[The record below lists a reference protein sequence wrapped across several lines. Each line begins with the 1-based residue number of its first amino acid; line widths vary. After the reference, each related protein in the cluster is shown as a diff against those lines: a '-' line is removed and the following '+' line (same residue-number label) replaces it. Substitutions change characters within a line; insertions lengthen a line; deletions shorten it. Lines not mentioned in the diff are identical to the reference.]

1 MRIAYHL
8 GVHCTDDDRLVRTL
22 FRNAE
27 RLEAEGIEVP
37 DPARYRNLIRDTA
50 IQLKGA
56 TADRGLQDSL
66 LDQIMDGVAAE
77 RLVLSWEN
85 FLAFPA
91 WAVRGALYRTGGERM
106 QAITRIFPDHSAEFH
121 IGLRNPATYL
131 PELHRRQRGRDYE
144 DFIGDADPA
153 DLRWSDL
160 IVNLIE
166 RNPQAEICVWA
177 DEDTPLIWPEVL
189 QGVSGHSAGL
199 QLDGRDDLL
208 ESLMSAEG
216 LQRMRAFLASHPP
229 QNAAQRRRV
238 VSAFLDKF
246 ALPDQLD
253 ISFALP
259 GWTAE
264 MVAAMTAQYD
274 RDMAYIATLPGV
286 KVLTP

>member
-56 TADRGLQDSL
+56 TADAALQNSL
-66 LDQIMDGVAAE
+66 LDQILDATAPE
-77 RLVLSWEN
+77 RLILSWEN

-106 QAITRIFPDHSAEFH
+106 QAITRIFPDHAAEFH
-121 IGLRNPATYL
+121 IGLRSPATYL
-131 PELHRRQRGRDYE
+131 PELHRRQRGRDYD
-144 DFIGDADPA
+144 DFIGDADPG

-166 RNPQAEICVWA
+166 KNPQADICVWA

-189 QGVSGHSAGL
+189 RAVSGHSADLALEG
-199 QLDGRDDLL
+199 QDDLL
-208 ESLMSAEG
+208 ESLMTAEG
-216 LQRMRAFLASHPP
+216 MRRMRVYMASHPP
-229 QNAAQRRRV
+229 QTPVQRRRV

-246 ALPDQLD
+246 ALPEQLD
-253 ISFALP
+253 ISFSLP

-264 MVAAMTAQYD
+264 MVAAMTAQYE

-286 KVLTP
+286 TVLTP

>member
-77 RLVLSWEN
+77 RLILSWEN

-189 QGVSGHSAGL
+189 QGVSGHSPGL
-199 QLDGRDDLL
+199 QLEGRDDLL